1 MIASETTALVIYA
14 GEPDEVSSVEIVDLE
29 PALGDA
35 A

>member
-14 GEPDEVSSVEIVDLE
+14 GEPDEVTSVEVLDIART
-29 PALGDA
+29 PADA